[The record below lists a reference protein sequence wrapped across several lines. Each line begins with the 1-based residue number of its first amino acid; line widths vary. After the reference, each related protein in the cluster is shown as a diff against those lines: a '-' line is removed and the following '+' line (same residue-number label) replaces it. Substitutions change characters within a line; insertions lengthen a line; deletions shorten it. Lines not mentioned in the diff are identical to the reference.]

1 MFKDKFCKWPKL
13 LRVFVILS
21 LLPPAF
27 VFILV
32 QQQLAPSLALNDV
45 LLMVGGFNV
54 VLILWGVLLKIRSR
68 KYWYRNYHIGK
79 TLMLA
84 LIPILAS
91 CYVSFSEMPE
101 SQVVKQ
107 EQVRSVEIAIN

>member
-1 MFKDKFCKWPKL
+1 
-13 LRVFVILS
+13 
-21 LLPPAF
+21 
-27 VFILV
+27 
-32 QQQLAPSLALNDV
+32 
-45 LLMVGGFNV
+45 MVGGFNV

-101 SQVVKQ
+101 SQVVKKNKFVRLKSPSI
-107 EQVRSVEIAIN
+107 EQKTPKRGVN